1 MERTSWVRNLLNQD
15 GEGGNERARIWENL
29 ERFSSFFFF
38 FFFFLYLFGCVDLS
52 CDTRDLPEVTGDL
65 SLWCLDPL
73 VTVSRLSSCG
83 ARV

>member
-15 GEGGNERARIWENL
+15 GEGGNERARIWKNL

-38 FFFFLYLFGCVDLS
+38 FKYLFGCVDLS

-65 SLWCLDPL
+65 SLWCLDSL
-73 VTVSRLSSCG
+73 VTVRRLSSFG